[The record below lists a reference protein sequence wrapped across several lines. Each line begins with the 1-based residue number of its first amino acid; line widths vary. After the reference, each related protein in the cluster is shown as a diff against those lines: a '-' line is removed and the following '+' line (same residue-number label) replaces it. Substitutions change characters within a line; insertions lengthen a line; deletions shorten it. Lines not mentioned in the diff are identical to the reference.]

1 MRRFLT
7 KDRLANAGGIRQSE
21 FPRAFGMDR
30 LYVSRDGLD
39 KLKAELEACNGRR
52 MKVAAV
58 IEQARGYGDLSEN
71 AEYHAAKEEQA
82 MLHAHI
88 RSLED
93 KIARARIL
101 DDEDIDAT
109 KAYQGAN
116 VRVLNRKT
124 NREAVYHIVSP
135 VETDVAGGKISVQSP
150 VGKALLGHSVGD
162 VVIARVPAGDL
173 ELEIVEITR

>member
-1 MRRFLT
+1 
-7 KDRLANAGGIRQSE
+7 
-21 FPRAFGMDR
+21 
-30 LYVSRDGLD
+30 
-39 KLKAELEACNGRR
+39 
-52 MKVAAV
+52 
-58 IEQARGYGDLSEN
+58 
-71 AEYHAAKEEQA
+71 